1 MYTLKNSFD
10 IYITDKCNLH
20 CQGCIVL
27 DYKDKGNVLKEGK
40 YTLSDLKTI
49 TKRLND
55 FSFEL
60 PEVKLIGGEPT
71 IHPQF
76 NEMVRHI
83 VDSEVYKKTA
93 VVTNGLNFTKPV
105 VESLKL
111 VDRVVISVY
120 PIMEN
125 YRDVLEKSKL
135 YQELVYNDVEIEYW
149 VNNTFFEY
157 GTEAPAWNYS
167 AKENWRRCYQKKSCQ
182 VITKSE
188 VYRCAISHSEGVEGV
203 SLSDRNKIIELN
215 TRNKPLELCKKC
227 PWPAKQHF
235 WRTLNSKNDTRVTKR
250 GLKLLG
256 EY

>member
-1 MYTLKNSFD
+1 MISF
-10 IYITDKCNLH
+10 IAPT
-20 CQGCIVL
+20 IVL
-27 DYKDKGNVLKEGK
+27 LE
-40 YTLSDLKTI
+40 
-49 TKRLND
+49 
-55 FSFEL
+55 
-60 PEVKLIGGEPT
+60 
-71 IHPQF
+71 
-76 NEMVRHI
+76 
-83 VDSEVYKKTA
+83 
-93 VVTNGLNFTKPV
+93 
-105 VESLKL
+105 L
-111 VDRVVISVY
+111 VD
-120 PIMEN
+120 
-125 YRDVLEKSKL
+125 
-135 YQELVYNDVEIEYW
+135 NDVEIEYW